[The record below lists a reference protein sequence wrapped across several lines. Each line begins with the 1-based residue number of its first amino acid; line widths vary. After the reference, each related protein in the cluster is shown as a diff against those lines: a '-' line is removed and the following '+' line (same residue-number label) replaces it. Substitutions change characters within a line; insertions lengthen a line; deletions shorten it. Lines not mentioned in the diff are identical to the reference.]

1 MQNLTEGMS
10 VSYEGRPAKIEKV
23 HPYIIDL
30 ILEDGTRVTTFK
42 NAVQPRDFLTES
54 E

>member
-1 MQNLTEGMS
+1 MQNLTEGQS
-10 VSYEGRPAKIEKV
+10 VSYEGHPAKVTKV
-23 HPYIIDL
+23 HPYTIDL
-30 ILEDGTRVTTFK
+30 ILEDGSRVTVFK